1 MKPVFYDFKR
11 GLLRP
16 SILIALVI
24 FMLAGVGFAYLITGT
39 LATTPSS
46 STIVYS
52 SIDPESKLFSIE
64 ALFITPELEL
74 TRGALSYS
82 LYYYASGGS
91 RIALTTGT
99 LQGVGKVSETK
110 FLSELPSQPS
120 QIYIELE
127 ATTKVGSYKAISS
140 YTPFNYNNKTIYM
153 TYSSQYIIAPG
164 RFFYCFNG
172 TTIPVKEAVSIIPIG
187 QSESCGD
194 RFYLA
199 SFLLANLS
207 QGSYRFASIIFLH
220 DEDNLTYELY
230 FTFNATQVPSSID
243 YTQLNSSFI
252 YIGQVKPG
260 LSYLETRLE
269 NISFTLPEFTP
280 LVTGLAEQSGEAV
293 NQSLPP
299 EPVAM
304 LVSRSQHGLIV
315 GATIAVPQIVDA
327 SALRKSVANA
337 IAGQSGLGLFSTFY
351 PVLMLYLAYVYIAK
365 PRSAGALEF
374 LLARPLTRL
383 DLYTTRFIS
392 GVLVALASTGLFF
405 ASTSLTLY
413 VLTGISLDFY
423 SYLILFA
430 GVTASLVAFYSVCYA
445 IAAFTRGGSYLAL
458 SIFIYLFYTI
468 GYPLIVFFVTIS
480 QGIGSGLGEAL
491 ARNTYMAQYFSP
503 LGATSFVQYY
513 FLSYNNITII
523 GEGAASVVNIWFV
536 VASALS
542 WIIVPVTMGW
552 LVFKRANLLG

>member
-1 MKPVFYDFKR
+1 LKPVFYDFKR

-16 SILIALVI
+16 SVLIALVI
-24 FMLAGVGFAYLITGT
+24 FMLAGAGFAYLIIGV

-74 TRGALSYS
+74 TQGALSYS
-82 LYYYASGGS
+82 LYYTSGGG
-91 RIALTTGT
+91 RITLTTGA
-99 LQGVGKVSETK
+99 LQGVGRVLETK
-110 FLSELPSQPS
+110 TLSGLPSQPS

-127 ATTKVGSYKAISS
+127 ATTKVGSYRTISY

-153 TYSSQYIIAPG
+153 TYSSRYITAPG
-164 RFFYCFNG
+164 RFFNCFNG
-172 TTIPVKEAVSIIPIG
+172 TTIPVKEAVSIIPMG
-187 QSESCGD
+187 QPESCGD

-220 DEDNLTYELY
+220 DKDNLTYDLY
-230 FTFNATQVPSSID
+230 FAFNATQVPSSID

-260 LSYLETRLE
+260 LSFLEIRLE
-269 NISFTLPEFTP
+269 NINFSLPEVTP
-280 LVTGLAEQSGEAV
+280 IVISLAEQSGQAV

-299 EPVAM
+299 EPVAI
-304 LVSRSQHGLIV
+304 LVSRSQYGLIV
-315 GATIAVPQIVDA
+315 GATIAVPQMVDT
-327 SALRKSVANA
+327 SATRKLVANA
-337 IAGQSGLGLFSTFY
+337 MAGQSGLGLFSTFY

-383 DLYTTRFIS
+383 DLYTTRFLS

-413 VLTGISLDFY
+413 VLTGILLDFY

-430 GVTASLVAFYSVCYA
+430 GVAASLVAFYSVCYA

-468 GYPLIVFFVTIS
+468 GYPLIVYFVTIS
-480 QGIGSGLGEAL
+480 QGIGPGLGEAI
-491 ARNTYMAQYFSP
+491 ARNTYIAQYFSP
-503 LGATSFVQYY
+503 LGATSFAQYY
-513 FLSYNNITII
+513 FASYNNIPTI
-523 GEGAASVVNIWFV
+523 GAGAAGVVNIWLV
-536 VASALS
+536 IASVLS
-542 WIIVPVTMGW
+542 WIIVPVTVGW